1 MHEFDLIKK
10 YFSKLS
16 KLNKASLDLNDDV
29 FFDKK
34 KSLVISIDTYN
45 EGVHFI
51 DFKNPAFLIICWLKN
66 KVGLASIKSE

>member
-34 KSLVISIDTYN
+34 KNSLYLSI
-45 EGVHFI
+45 
-51 DFKNPAFLIICWLKN
+51 LIMLKII
-66 KVGLASIKSE
+66 L